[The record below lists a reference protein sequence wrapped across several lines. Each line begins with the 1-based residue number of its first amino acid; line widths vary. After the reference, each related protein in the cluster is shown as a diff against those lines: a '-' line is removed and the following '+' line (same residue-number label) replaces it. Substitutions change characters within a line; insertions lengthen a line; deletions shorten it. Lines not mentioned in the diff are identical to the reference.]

1 MFGNWIKTTI
11 LMAGIVALFG
21 GQWPHSTYMLP
32 GGIAQPANSR
42 RILDSRGIL
51 AAVRAWFEQ
60 AVIGGRLEEWMALD
74 SADALFR
81 WQAAEGSRERSA
93 LGLFNRFSRDI
104 GLQHL
109 GRGTGHLLS
118 YGVNPQPLSEARELP
133 AGFFNADTQQTETLD
148 QSQINEHVRHSWF
161 LDYPGGRHPWQGET
175 IPDHQPGSDRY
186 TWAKAPRY
194 GDKVVQ
200 ETRLYDAVKNT
211 TASMRSKEEAHDY
224 RYCPDPDLLPV
235 LVKEQLIAEMLGLSA
250 AQHLADAVIDRRVG
264 AVILAIHLEI
274 DIQRRPAGAEIGLPL
289 QFHVTDRKSV
299 V

>member
-1 MFGNWIKTTI
+1 MSQLRYGPRPVADTTD
-11 LMAGIVALFG
+11 GKVPNREVAATKIG
-21 GQWPHSTYMLP
+21 AWSTSLTATFLTDP
-32 GGIAQPANSR
+32 GVI
-42 RILDSRGIL
+42 
-51 AAVRAWFEQ
+51 AAVLPPPLEPPAEPMVKVSISRVDLGGGRAPFGAGTFAVAARHRDTEGYYPLLMPMTTEQ

-104 GLQHL
+104 GLHRL

-133 AGFFNADTQQTETLD
+133 AGFFNADTQQIETLD

-161 LDYPGGRHPWQGET
+161 LDYPGGRHPWEGET

-200 ETRLYDAVKNT
+200 TGPL
-211 TASMRSKEEAHDY
+211 
-224 RYCPDPDLLPV
+224 
-235 LVKEQLIAEMLGLSA
+235 AELRA
-250 AQHLADAVIDRRVG
+250 ADAV
-264 AVILAIHLEI
+264 
-274 DIQRRPAGAEIGLPL
+274 QRPQVAQTL
-289 QFHVTDRKSV
+289 QRLFLRSTQG
-299 V
+299 